1 MRILIL
7 FACAAVTLGA
17 AGSWVNDVEKWRA
30 DYEAGLKAP
39 GGWLSVAGLFWLHEG
54 ENSVGSDP
62 LSEIVL
68 PAGTPARVGSLILRD
83 GAVAFRP
90 VSGPAR
96 PLRPDSDDVI
106 SFNGASIAIIQRGGK
121 TAARLRDPNAPTRRD
136 FAGCNW
142 YPIDARWRI
151 QAKWTAYPQ
160 PKKLPILNILGMTS
174 DEPSP
179 GYAEFDLSGSHL
191 RLQPVIDEGQLFFM
205 FKDRTSGES
214 TYPAGRFLYAAI
226 PTGAV
231 VDLDFNKAKNP
242 PCAFTAFATCPL
254 PPKANTLPV
263 AIEAGEKKYGKH

>member
-1 MRILIL
+1 M
-7 FACAAVTLGA
+7 
-17 AGSWVNDVEKWRA
+17 
-30 DYEAGLKAP
+30 
-39 GGWLSVAGLFWLHEG
+39 AGLFWLHEG

-62 LSEIVL
+62 ASEVVL
-68 PAGTPARVGSLILRD
+68 PSGAAARAGNLILRD

-90 VSGPAR
+90 FGGAAKA
-96 PLRPDSDDVI
+96 LRPDSDDVI
-106 SFNGASIAIIQRGGK
+106 SFDGASIAIIRRGGK
-121 TAARLRDPNAPTRRD
+121 TAARLRDPNAVTRRN
-136 FAGCNW
+136 FTGCNW
-142 YPIDARWRI
+142 FPIDARWRI
-151 QAKWTAYPQ
+151 PAKWVPYPQ
-160 PKKLPILNILGMTS
+160 PKKIAILNILGMTS

-179 GYAEFDLSGSHL
+179 GYAEFDLNGSHL

-226 PTGAV
+226 PTGSV